1 MADATTTNYALVKPE
16 VGASADTW
24 GTKINADLDA
34 VDALLGGTGAQK
46 AKPNLSGGLW
56 QIDGTAVTPTA
67 AQLNVLATIPGTLTG
82 TELGYVD
89 GVTSSIQ
96 TQLAGK
102 QSLDP
107 QLTALAAV
115 AAAAD
120 QLPYF
125 TGSTTAAVTT
135 LTTYART
142 LLDDT
147 SSATARTTLGL
158 GTMATQYAN
167 TVAIT
172 GGTMSGVTI
181 SGGAVTSGTAWTYST
196 PVTTIDFTSVPSWV
210 KRITV
215 MFTGLSTNGSSI
227 VRLQLGSTTF
237 TTSGYTSAYQQ
248 ASTTAALTTGIPLCP
263 FTSASATNTGSFHV
277 ENITGNTWVASGLN
291 AVSTPSVSLSSGFL
305 ALGGVLDR
313 IRVTADGTDTF
324 DAGTI
329 NVLYEG

>member
-24 GTKINADLDA
+24 GTKTNANLDA

-46 AKPNLSGGLW
+46 AKPNLLFNQW
-56 QIDGTAVTPTA
+56 KINDTAVTVTA
-67 AQLNVLATIPGTLTG
+67 AQLNVLSSIPSTLTG
-82 TELGYVD
+82 AELGYVD
-89 GVTSSIQ
+89 GVTSAIQ
-96 TQLAGK
+96 TQLNGK
-102 QSLDP
+102 QSSDAT
-107 QLTALAAV
+107 LTALANLTTAS
-115 AAAAD
+115 D
-120 QLPYF
+120 RLPYF
-125 TGSTTAAVTT
+125 TGTDTASVTAFTAYARTMLSGTTAAAV
-135 LTTYART
+135 
-142 LLDDT
+142 
-147 SSATARTTLGL
+147 RTTLGL
-158 GTMATQYAN
+158 DTMATQAASA
-167 TVAIT
+167 VAIT

-181 SGGAVTSGTAWTYST
+181 SGGTVTSGTAWTYST

-215 MFTGLSTNGSSI
+215 LFTGLSTNGSSI